1 MRSNLGQL
9 HRNIVPTRPA
19 LPRLGAEY
27 LLNQLYEEAR
37 PQQECPLV
45 NLQINKRECFC
56 VSATTNY

>member
-9 HRNIVPTRPA
+9 HRNIVDVPP

-45 NLQINKRECFC
+45 NLQINKRERFC
-56 VSATTNY
+56 VSATTN

>member
-9 HRNIVPTRPA
+9 HRYIVPT
-19 LPRLGAEY
+19 LPRLGAKY

-45 NLQINKRECFC
+45 NLQINKRERFC
-56 VSATTNY
+56 VSATTNYR